1 MSRFYT
7 HGAGRPTTPDE
18 VEYADRV
25 GTSSFIGEGGPRRGN
40 DAELRPMRN
49 GQYQAPTEQREPS
62 FDVRADFDGSGPRW
76 SEMYGVA
83 KQET

>member
-7 HGAGRPTTPDE
+7 HGAGRPESPNELD
-18 VEYADRV
+18 YADHV
-25 GTSSFIGEGGPRRGN
+25 GSSSFIRGAPRRG
-40 DAELRPMRN
+40 DHAELRPMRN
-49 GQYQAPTEQREPS
+49 GQYEAPTEQRAPS